1 MDYERLQKMG
11 DSFGKN
17 VGDVI
22 HGLIEE
28 MKNGTYSS
36 EDLQF
41 CLIELLEEI
50 RLTEYSSEEE

>member
-1 MDYERLQKMG
+1 MYYERLQKMG

-28 MKNGTYSS
+28 MKNGTYS

>member
-28 MKNGTYSS
+28 MKNGTYS
-36 EDLQF
+36 EDLHF
-41 CLIELLEEI
+41 CLIELLEEV